1 MQAFRCGARLRKGRE
16 NTRVDIF
23 HPDKKPRLQQLP
35 REERLAARLR
45 VYLRDQARPG
55 RKPRV
60 NDRGVDHDLDL
71 LIRRLDPSEMAE
83 ILDGDG
89 ANETGPRE
97 PFEG

>member
-1 MQAFRCGARLRKGRE
+1 
-16 NTRVDIF
+16 
-23 HPDKKPRLQQLP
+23 
-35 REERLAARLR
+35 
-45 VYLRDQARPG
+45 
-55 RKPRV
+55 V

-71 LIRRLDPSEMAE
+71 LVRRLDPSEMAE